1 MRAGKTQKES
11 TMEHVTYEQQP
22 KRIEVTDVVLRDA
35 HQSLIATRMRTE
47 DMLPICEKLDQVGY
61 WSLEVW
67 GGATF
72 DACVRFLKEDP
83 WERLRQLRKA
93 LPNTRLQMLLRG
105 QNLLGYR
112 HYADD
117 VVDAF
122 VQKAA
127 DNGIDVFRVFD
138 ALNDLRNIEQAM
150 KAVKKAGKHAQGVIC
165 YTTSPV
171 HTPALF
177 VEQAKAMQAMGA
189 DSIAIKDMAGLL
201 TPFATYDLVKAIK
214 AAVDLPLV
222 IHSHSTS
229 GLAPLC
235 QMKAIEAGADRIDT
249 AISSF
254 ASGTSHPATESQVAA
269 LKDSPFDTGL
279 DLGLLSE
286 IADYFR
292 EVRKKYHQFE
302 SEFTRED
309 VSVQINQVP
318 GGMMSNLANQLKE
331 QNALDRIRDV
341 FDEIPRVREDLGF
354 PPLVTPTSQIV
365 GTQAVY
371 NVLAGQRYKTI
382 TNEVKRYLQG
392 GYGQAP
398 AAVNPQVLKKA
409 IGNEPVNEGRPADLL
424 SPELNKLRE
433 ESGSLAL
440 SEEDVLTFAMF
451 PDLGREF
458 LQQRA
463 EGSLTPEALLPAD
476 QKTKSRMSE
485 ATATEFRIDVH
496 GESYEV
502 AITGVGDSGAGKRKI
517 YLSLDGMPEEVTFES
532 LNEYVAEAS
541 SGRKRATQPG
551 HVTATMPGNIVDV
564 LVEEGQ
570 VVKAGQ
576 AVLITE
582 AMKMETEIHA
592 NLAGTVAAVY
602 VVKGDR
608 VTPGEVLVEI
618 VN

>member
-1 MRAGKTQKES
+1 MTKK
-11 TMEHVTYEQQP
+11 
-22 KRIEVTDVVLRDA
+22 IEVTDVILRDA

-47 DMLPICEKLDQVGY
+47 DMLPICDKLDKVGY

-83 WERLRQLRKA
+83 WERLRQLRAA

-117 VVDAF
+117 VVEAF
-122 VQKAA
+122 VQKSA

-138 ALNDLRNIEQAM
+138 ALNDVRNLETAM
-150 KAVKKAGKHAQGVIC
+150 KAVKKAGKHAQGTIC

-171 HTPALF
+171 HTPELF
-177 VEQAKAMQAMGA
+177 VQQAHAMKDMGA

-201 TPFATYDLVKAIK
+201 TPYATYDLVTALKAEI
-214 AAVDLPLV
+214 DLPV
-222 IHSHSTS
+222 VVHSHSTA

-235 QMKAIEAGADRIDT
+235 QLKAIEAGADRIDT

-254 ASGTSHPATESQVAA
+254 ASGTSHPATEAQVAA
-269 LKDSPFDTGL
+269 LKGTEYDTGL
-279 DLGLLSE
+279 DLELLSE

-292 EVRKKYHQFE
+292 DVRKKYHQFE

-331 QNALDRIRDV
+331 QNALDKIRDV
-341 FDEIPRVREDLGF
+341 FAEIPRVRKDLGY

-371 NVLAGQRYKTI
+371 NVLAGERYKTI

-392 GYGQAP
+392 GYGAAP
-398 AAVNPQVLKKA
+398 AEVDAQLQKKA
-409 IGNEPVNEGRPADLL
+409 IGNESVDVGRPADLL
-424 SPELNKLRE
+424 KPELNKLRDDI
-433 ESGSLAL
+433 GALAQC
-440 SEEDVLTFAMF
+440 EEDVLTFAMF

-458 LQQRA
+458 LQQRQDGTLKP
-463 EGSLTPEALLPAD
+463 EELLPPEAAKGRLTEAVA
-476 QKTKSRMSE
+476 SE
-485 ATATEFRIDVH
+485 FKIDVH
-496 GESYEV
+496 GETYDIAV
-502 AITGVGDSGAGKRKI
+502 TGVGDYGAGKRKLYI
-517 YLSLDGMPEEVTFES
+517 SLDGIPEEVVFEPM
-532 LNEYVAEAS
+532 NEFVAEGG
-541 SGRKRATQPG
+541 SGRKRATEPG
-551 HVTATMPGNIVDV
+551 HVTTTMPGNVVDV
-564 LVEEGQ
+564 LVKEGDS
-570 VVKAGQ
+570 VEAGQ
-576 AVLITE
+576 AVLIAE
-582 AMKMETEIHA
+582 AMKMETEVHA
-592 NLAGTVAAVY
+592 NIAGTVKAVY
-602 VVKGDR
+602 VSKGDR
-608 VTPGEVLVEI
+608 VTPGEILIEI
-618 VN
+618 G

>member
-1 MRAGKTQKES
+1 MS
-11 TMEHVTYEQQP
+11 TAKKP
-22 KRIEVTDVVLRDA
+22 IEVTDLILRDA

-47 DMLPICEKLDQVGY
+47 DMLPICDKLDKVGY

-83 WERLRQLRKA
+83 WERLRQLRDA

-117 VVDAF
+117 VVEAF
-122 VQKAA
+122 VHKSAE
-127 DNGIDVFRVFD
+127 NGIDVFRVFD
-138 ALNDLRNIEQAM
+138 ALNDLRNIETAM
-150 KAVKKAGKHAQGVIC
+150 KAVKAAGKHAQGTIC

-171 HTPALF
+171 HTPELF
-177 VEQAKAMQAMGA
+177 VQQAKDIRDMGA

-201 TPFATYDLVKAIK
+201 TPFATEELVRAIK
-214 AAVDLPLV
+214 SEVDLPLV
-222 IHSHSTS
+222 IHSHATS
-229 GLAPLC
+229 GLAAMC
-235 QMKAIEAGADRIDT
+235 QLKAVEAGADRMDT

-254 ASGTSHPATESQVAA
+254 ANGTSHPATESQVAA
-269 LKDSPFDTGL
+269 LKGTRYDTGL
-279 DLGLLSE
+279 DLELLTE

-309 VSVQINQVP
+309 VGVQINQVP

-341 FDEIPRVREDLGF
+341 FNEIPNVRKDLGY

-371 NVLAGQRYKTI
+371 NVLSGQRYKTI

-392 GYGQAP
+392 GYGKPP
-398 AAVNPQVLKKA
+398 AEVSAELRKKA
-409 IGNEPVNEGRPADLL
+409 IGSGTVDEGRPADQLE
-424 SPELNKLRE
+424 PELNKLRE
-433 ESGSLAL
+433 AIGDLAKT
-440 SEEDVLTFAMF
+440 EEDVLTYAMF

-463 EGSLTPEALLPAD
+463 EGTLKPEELLPVEHAARE
-476 QKTKSRMSE
+476 RMGK
-485 ATATEFRIDVH
+485 AVATEFRIDVH
-496 GESYEV
+496 GETYEV
-502 AITGVGDSGAGKRKI
+502 AVTGVGTSGAGKRKL
-517 YLSLDGMPEEVTFES
+517 YLSLDGMPEEVVFES
-532 LNEYVAEAS
+532 LNEYVSEGS
-541 SGRKRATQPG
+541 SGRKQASAPG
-551 HVTATMPGNIVDV
+551 DVYTAMPGNVVDV
-564 LVEEGQ
+564 LVNVGDE
-570 VVKAGQ
+570 VKAGQ
-576 AVLITE
+576 AVLIIE
-582 AMKMETEIHA
+582 AMKMETEVHTSID
-592 NLAGTVAAVY
+592 GKVQAVHIT
-602 VVKGDR
+602 KGDR
-608 VTPGEVLVEI
+608 VTPGEVLVE
-618 VN
+618 VA